1 VISDPNTSARKTLS
15 STTPALRPCPLCS
28 GQRREIF
35 QALVLNKY
43 NVRYFLCDSCGLLQ
57 TEEPFWLE
65 EAYRS
70 AIADADTG
78 LVSRNLDISRKLSSL
93 LYFCFDPR
101 AHYTEFA
108 GGYGLLTRLMRDRGF
123 DFHWYDP
130 YCKNLFA
137 RGFEWDQLEGTIS
150 CRAVTAF
157 EVIEHVLDPVAFLKD
172 ALTRA
177 QTSTII
183 FSTQLYEGEPPLPE
197 KWWYYSPA
205 SGQHISF
212 FRRQTL
218 LALAET
224 LGLRLHS
231 NGWFHVM
238 TTEKM
243 NDAAFRFCT
252 GRLARFSDA
261 YVRLRLQSKTFDD
274 HRRIADRHHSGTER
288 NGKGL

>member
-1 VISDPNTSARKTLS
+1 MPL
-15 STTPALRPCPLCS
+15 CPICS

-35 QALVLNKY
+35 QARVLNKY
-43 NVRYFLCDSCGLLQ
+43 SVQYFFCNSCGLLQ
-57 TEEPFWLE
+57 TEEPYWLE

-78 LVSRNLDISRKLSSL
+78 LVSRNLDIARKLSSL
-93 LYFCFDPR
+93 LYFCFDPQ
-101 AHYTEFA
+101 AHYVEFA

-130 YCKNLFA
+130 YCKNIFA

-150 CRAVTAF
+150 SRAVTAF
-157 EVIEHVLDPVAFLKD
+157 EVIEHVLNPVAFLSD
-172 ALTRA
+172 AIARA
-177 QTSTII
+177 QTSTLI
-183 FSTQLYEGEPPLPE
+183 FSTMLYEGEPPLPE
-197 KWWYYSPA
+197 KWWYYSLA

-218 LALAET
+218 LTLAEK

-238 TTEKM
+238 TTERI

-252 GRLARFSDA
+252 GRLARFSDT
-261 YVRLRLQSKTFDD
+261 YVKLRLPSKTFDD
-274 HRRIADRHHSGTER
+274 HQQIADRPHSGTER
-288 NGKGL
+288 SGKDLR